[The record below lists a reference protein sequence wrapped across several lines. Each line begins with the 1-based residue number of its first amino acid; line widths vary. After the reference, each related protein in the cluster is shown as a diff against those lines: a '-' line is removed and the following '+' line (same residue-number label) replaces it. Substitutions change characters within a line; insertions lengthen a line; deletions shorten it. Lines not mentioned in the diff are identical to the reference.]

1 METDDDDEPLL
12 FPSSLRRLYLF
23 LLSSPPS
30 EPRTSTPLL
39 AAIGHLSQLHTLRL
53 NLWDAAEV
61 WLAPLQQL
69 PLLRDLQLSVSFPD
83 PAQFA
88 TELRALPWLH
98 SLRIVASFVSTL
110 ALRDA
115 FRDAFLC
122 DAPDAELC
130 ALQWR
135 ELSLFN
141 ICFTDQAAQRLPL
154 LPSLERLQANV
165 AHCRRFDFLSA
176 LPQLTELELQLQWMK
191 EEDWRTLLGVFTSDG
206 LARLRTLSLHGGPCS
221 SEDLT
226 QLLSHTPALTN
237 LALRHLAEVTS
248 LSVFQQLPH
257 LSATLLHLT
266 LECTNSWSLT
276 AADLPALLS
285 LQQLRELRLLRW
297 PSRMRDRLT
306 LEDRAPFQQ
315 RPCSV
320 LPHLAVFEWT
330 MQ

>member
-1 METDDDDEPLL
+1 
-12 FPSSLRRLYLF
+12 
-23 LLSSPPS
+23 
-30 EPRTSTPLL
+30 
-39 AAIGHLSQLHTLRL
+39 
-53 NLWDAAEV
+53 
-61 WLAPLQQL
+61 
-69 PLLRDLQLSVSFPD
+69 
-83 PAQFA
+83 
-88 TELRALPWLH
+88 
-98 SLRIVASFVSTL
+98 
-110 ALRDA
+110 
-115 FRDAFLC
+115 
-122 DAPDAELC
+122 
-130 ALQWR
+130 
-135 ELSLFN
+135 
-141 ICFTDQAAQRLPL
+141 
-154 LPSLERLQANV
+154 
-165 AHCRRFDFLSA
+165 
-176 LPQLTELELQLQWMK
+176 
-191 EEDWRTLLGVFTSDG
+191 
-206 LARLRTLSLHGGPCS
+206 LSLHGGPCS